1 MGSQGQNPLDY
12 SGSDLDWSLGLDVD
26 STLDRRA
33 ERNSYRSSIIALR
46 AAERAAMDLADSIRV
61 SIRDALRQENT
72 RRQAFEI
79 QSEAV
84 TLSLRRV
91 DSSRLNLEA
100 GNAQTR
106 DLLESQAALVQAQNA
121 RTSALVDY
129 RLAQLALLRDTD
141 LLALDQD
148 GFAILGIESSPS
160 AGTSVE
166 ALVPGA
172 PWGLAPAEEWN
183 GETISAQAD
192 SGPRPAQG

>member
-1 MGSQGQNPLDY
+1 
-12 SGSDLDWSLGLDVD
+12 
-26 STLDRRA
+26 
-33 ERNSYRSSIIALR
+33 
-46 AAERAAMDLADSIRV
+46 
-61 SIRDALRQENT
+61 LRQETT

-148 GFAILGIESSPS
+148 GFAILGIDAAPS
-160 AGTSVE
+160 AGTSVQT
-166 ALVPGA
+166 LVPGA
-172 PWGLAPAEEWN
+172 PWGLAPAEEDPSN
-183 GETISAQAD
+183 VISAQAASPGALPD
-192 SGPRPAQG
+192 AG